1 MAIKEVVLEK
11 CISIKCL
18 GLAVMG
24 LPSSGKT
31 EFLHQM
37 LELKVDLGARGSSVL
52 DIHEAV
58 LCHDQFNDSHT
69 LIKSSRE
76 DCSVQPISV
85 ALAKTLVCMHKTPSL
100 SSSMSSLVDP
110 NNIVEEFP
118 DLNVNRHFKAIL
130 ENVQKVALQL
140 ESTGSLDML
149 MTGSLSIFNLA
160 NTEVGKV
167 AYDISCALASRCEN
181 LVIPNLLNLERDL
194 PEKFISSIDGE
205 QSKYAVTKP
214 ESALVHYMDAAFI
227 ASRNCKG
234 KRVILVGTHKD
245 KLNQGKLKETK
256 KNLEKITMGYAESI
270 GVAGAICPGMECIN
284 AKDFDDCQRLQK
296 RIIELI
302 NILENFQYNIPI
314 RYLFLLSYLQNL
326 NQMFI
331 SRRKLVEIARTCG
344 VIDED
349 EIEEFLIIFNS
360 CGSLIYS
367 SGDEIPTLKDYIILN
382 PFNFI
387 KELDKLNQITT
398 MSFSDKLEL
407 FEEVDDTR
415 LGFISER
422 MARYLWPGEGD
433 GKMTQAH
440 FFLTF
445 FKELKVILPS
455 NALQLETNIRK
466 TGKGKFYYMPI
477 LRADQDSAELK
488 GDSSSL
494 IISHNNAVVP
504 FRLQTDVIFQIQNHF
519 GTTVTFDPKPHYNT
533 ICFKWHESSRDQCEA
548 NIIIRFNTEHIEVS
562 VLFPNQVPHLS
573 TVTRIYSQLKTACVQ
588 IFQVLSAEIKRL
600 NYEFA
605 FVCPHSSDTP
615 SQSHA
620 DMYSTHVHFIQFHPL
635 RAGEKNFF
643 CQSCQKRIP
652 SDNLPW
658 AKLLWTQVAYQGP
671 IRDEGEYCI
680 AGTLAK

>member
-1 MAIKEVVLEK
+1 MVLEK
-11 CISIKCL
+11 RISINCL

-31 EFLHQM
+31 ELLHQM
-37 LELKVDLGARGSSVL
+37 LELKVEASLSAQGSSAL

-58 LCHDQFNDSHT
+58 LCHNQFNDSHT
-69 LIKSSRE
+69 LIKSRE

-85 ALAKTLVCMHKTPSL
+85 ALAKTLVCMHKVPSL
-100 SSSMSSLVDP
+100 STSMSSLVDP
-110 NNIVEEFP
+110 NNLLDEFP
-118 DLNVNRHFKAIL
+118 DLDVNRHFKAVL

-140 ESTGSLDML
+140 ESRGSLGML
-149 MTGSLSIFNLA
+149 MTGSLSIFTLA
-160 NTEVGKV
+160 NTKVGKV
-167 AYDISCALASRCEN
+167 AYEIFCALASCCEN
-181 LVIPNLLNLERDL
+181 FVILNLLNLERD
-194 PEKFISSIDGE
+194 SSETLTSPADSE
-205 QSKYAVTKP
+205 QSGTSIKYTMTKP
-214 ESALVHYMDAAFI
+214 ESALVRYMDAAHI

-234 KRVILVGTHKD
+234 KRVIMVGTHKD

-284 AKDFDDCQRLQK
+284 ARDIDDCQRLQK

-302 NILENFQYNIPI
+302 KILEKIQYNIPI

-331 SRRKLVEIARTCG
+331 SRKKLVDIARTCG
-344 VIDED
+344 VMDED

-367 SGDEIPTLKDYIILN
+367 NDDEIPTLKDFIILN

-407 FEEVDDTR
+407 FEEVNDTR
-415 LGFISER
+415 LGFISEK

-433 GKMTQAH
+433 GRMTQAH

-445 FKELKVILPS
+445 LKELKVILPCT
-455 NALQLETNIRK
+455 ALQLETDMR
-466 TGKGKFYYMPI
+466 KGKFYYMPI
-477 LRADQDSAELK
+477 LRADHDSAELK

-494 IISHNNAVVP
+494 IIVHNNAVVP

-533 ICFKWHESSRDQCEA
+533 ICFKWHESSRDQCNA

-562 VLFPNQVPHLS
+562 VLFPNRVPHLS
-573 TVTRIYSQLKTACVQ
+573 TVTRICSQLKTACVQ
-588 IFQVLSAEIKRL
+588 IFQVLSTEIKRL

-620 DMYSTHVHFIQFHPL
+620 DMYSTHVHFIRFHPL

-680 AGTLAK
+680 AGTLAR